1 MNLRKPQMKRHSIF
15 NKYGVCVGGVASL
28 AVILRWLPGSEKCS
42 FPLSTFL
49 CKGLVIGMH
58 SGRESNHRESAAQ
71 E

>member
-1 MNLRKPQMKRHSIF
+1 M
-15 NKYGVCVGGVASL
+15 VCGGVASL

-42 FPLSTFL
+42 FPLSTLF

-58 SGRESNHRESAAQ
+58 SGRESNPQRVGSAGA

>member
-1 MNLRKPQMKRHSIF
+1 M
-15 NKYGVCVGGVASL
+15 VWGGVASL

-42 FPLSTFL
+42 FPLSTLF

-58 SGRESNHRESAAQ
+58 SGRESNPQRVGSAGA